1 MSINQDTL
9 FHDTTSQFC
18 KYDKKLGTYTF
29 ILRAGKGTVS
39 RALICMN
46 EVELLMQ
53 HKKTKGGLIIFKQP
67 LF

>member
-9 FHDTTSQFC
+9 FHDTTNQFC

-39 RALICMN
+39 KALICMN

-53 HKKTKGGLIIFKQP
+53 NNPCFKE
-67 LF
+67 